1 MFVYKT
7 KVVFVSS
14 ANTEKRDRMNKVS
27 MLERINKTSEHLM
40 NHFTA
45 KLRQGRNMRANWK
58 RKFFGPLFAVM
69 SNSERHWML
78 TAFAWEAES
87 VFFCWPKLYPFVI
100 CENRKTL
107 KWKCCE
113 LPRLGLKFTIPAQ
126 TLKWQCC
133 PPGGGWGEL
142 NCIHGIHNNSL
153 MLNIG
158 GGIWILNFIK
168 RLIKYYS
175 AFGCQYRFAECEL
188 VGTRSISQ
196 VNDPYDKPERNY
208 EYYRV

>member
-87 VFFCWPKLYPFVI
+87 VFLLAETLSICNLWKQKNIKMKVLRTPPTGIKIYNSSANIKMTMLPARRRLRRIKL
-100 CENRKTL
+100 
-107 KWKCCE
+107 
-113 LPRLGLKFTIPAQ
+113 
-126 TLKWQCC
+126 
-133 PPGGGWGEL
+133 
-142 NCIHGIHNNSL
+142 H
-153 MLNIG
+153 
-158 GGIWILNFIK
+158 
-168 RLIKYYS
+168 
-175 AFGCQYRFAECEL
+175 
-188 VGTRSISQ
+188 TRHS
-196 VNDPYDKPERNY
+196 
-208 EYYRV
+208 